1 MTFASILLGLVI
13 ASIPACA
20 FNFFV
25 AGDFKK
31 LFLLNIF
38 AWIGFFIGQMIATWR
53 GWAFLKVGPI
63 ILGVDLLFAFLFI
76 GLGYW
81 LTNFQPEKKRSR

>member
-1 MTFASILLGLVI
+1 MTIASFILGCVI

-25 AGDFKK
+25 AGKFKK
-31 LFLLNIF
+31 LLLLNIF
-38 AWIGFFIGQMIATWR
+38 AWIGFWIGQIIALWR
-53 GWAFLKVGPI
+53 GWVFLKVGPI

-81 LTNFQPEKKRSR
+81 LTNFQPETKKYR